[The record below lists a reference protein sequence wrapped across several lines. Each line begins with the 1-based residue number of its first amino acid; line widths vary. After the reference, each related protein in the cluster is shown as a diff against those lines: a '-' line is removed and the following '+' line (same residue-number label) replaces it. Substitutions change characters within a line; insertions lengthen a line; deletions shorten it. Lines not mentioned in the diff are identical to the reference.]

1 MAINF
6 QSYTRASVRID
17 NTVVSAGSLER
28 PVNFALGTGTKHD
41 QVVSIANAANSVLYA
56 AADLA
61 DFEYLYIAS
70 DYDVR
75 LLIGDTNSNT
85 FSIQVRGTGTDSRYG
100 VPFIL
105 GYNHTTD
112 ASNTINTI
120 TAFNTSGNTAK
131 VRILAVD

>member
-17 NTVVSAGSLER
+17 NTVISAGSLER
-28 PVNFALGTGTKHD
+28 PVNFTVTGTKHD
-41 QVVSIANAANSVLYA
+41 QIVSIANAANSVLYV

-85 FSIQVRGTGTDSRYG
+85 FSIQVRGTGTVNRYG

-120 TAFNTSGNTAK
+120 TAFNTSGSTAK

>member
-1 MAINF
+1 MAINL
-6 QSYTRASVRID
+6 QAYSRVSTRID
-17 NTVVSAGSLER
+17 NTVVQAGSIER
-28 PVNFALGTGTKHD
+28 PVNYAISGTKHD
-41 QVVSIANAANSVLYA
+41 QVVSISNSANSVLYV

-85 FSIQVRGTGTDSRYG
+85 FSLQLRGTGVDNRYG

-120 TAFNTSGNTAK
+120 TAFNTSGNTARI
-131 VRILAVD
+131 RILALD